1 MTMPAPFR
9 IEALDG
15 FDELDHERVER
26 AALAEANRLATGT
39 ASSASSPMS
48 AAIKLALDGTLDFK
62 SQGKDDQAARLAWG
76 ALVVS
81 NGWSKF
87 LAFLDQKGDGVSR
100 SEISLAW
107 LNEKNAGEAL
117 GLFLDDAA
125 PATHARIAPGYHEWK
140 TNSPLGKNPELATKL
155 AAQTTEAAQG
165 GGCLAVMILP
175 LGAYALKLLG

>member
-1 MTMPAPFR
+1 MPAPFR

-15 FDELDHERVER
+15 FDELNHERVER
-26 AALAEANRLATGT
+26 AALAEAQRLSSGA
-39 ASSASSPMS
+39 ASSSSSAMS
-48 AAIKLALDGTLDFK
+48 KAIKLALDGALDFK
-62 SQGKDDQAARLAWG
+62 SQSKGDQAARLAWG

-117 GLFLDDAA
+117 GLFLDEAA
-125 PATHARIAPGYHEWK
+125 PATREKIAPGYHEWK
-140 TNSPLGKNPELATKL
+140 TNSPIGKNPDVATKL

-165 GGCLAVMILP
+165 SGCLAAMLLP
-175 LGAYALKLLG
+175 LGAYAFKLWS